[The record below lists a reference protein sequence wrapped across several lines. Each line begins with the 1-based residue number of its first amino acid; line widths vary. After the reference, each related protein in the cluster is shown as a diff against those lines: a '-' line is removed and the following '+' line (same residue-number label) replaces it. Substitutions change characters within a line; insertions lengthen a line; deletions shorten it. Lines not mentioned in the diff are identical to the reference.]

1 MAADSGPVAL
11 PPLRG
16 RQLPGWMWRQLT
28 SMRTALIL
36 LLLLALASIPGSVFP
51 QRGNNPLR
59 VDQWFAE
66 NPRFSPFFD
75 RLGFFDVYSSPWFAA
90 VYLLLF
96 VSLVGCVLPRTL
108 QYWATLRAPV
118 PPAPRRL
125 DRLPTHRELIA
136 DAVPAEVIAA
146 ATSRLRS
153 GRWRTRLPDPESTDA
168 WVAAEKGYLREV
180 GNLVFHLSLIVLLI
194 GVAVGGLFGWKGN
207 VIVKEGDGFSN
218 TLTQYDAWGG
228 GRFVDPGALAPF
240 SFTLN
245 TFTAEFQRGDAER
258 GSPTRF
264 EADVTYRSSPSTTA
278 TSMLIEVNEPLEAS
292 GAKVFLVGHGYA
304 PRFVVT
310 DSTGKTVFDDT
321 VVFLPQDGAMTS
333 TGVVKI
339 PDATPSM
346 GLNAIFAPTASV
358 DAVRG
363 PFSTF
368 PSPDYPAVFLAA
380 FTGDLGLDSGRPQS
394 VYTLKTDNLTQVG
407 LTSLVPG
414 QTWTLDD
421 GLGTVT
427 FTGFERWASFQIA
440 SDPGKEVVLVSAVA
454 AMLGLLVSLFVKRRR
469 VWVRAI
475 PLPNGRT
482 RVQVGG
488 LAKSDGYEV
497 VGEVENLARHL
508 AALPPGEGA
517 RVI

>member
-1 MAADSGPVAL
+1 
-11 PPLRG
+11 
-16 RQLPGWMWRQLT
+16 MWRQLT

-36 LLLLALASIPGSVFP
+36 LLLLALASIPGSIFP

-75 RLGFFDVYSSPWFAA
+75 WLGFFDVYSSPWFAA

-96 VSLVGCVLPRTL
+96 VSLVGCVLPRSWH
-108 QYWATLRAPV
+108 YWLTLRAPI

-125 DRLPTHRELIA
+125 ERLPACIEVMTDAAPA
-136 DAVPAEVIAA
+136 DVIAK
-146 ATSRLRS
+146 ATEHLKS
-153 GRWRTRLPDPESTDA
+153 GRWRTRLPEPATTDA

-180 GNLVFHLSLIVLLI
+180 GNLVFHLSLIVLLV

-245 TFTAEFQRGDAER
+245 DFTAEFQRGDAER

-264 EADVTYRSSPSTTA
+264 EADVTYQSSPLASAEST
-278 TSMLIEVNEPLEAS
+278 LIEVNEPLEAD

-380 FTGDLGLDSGRPQS
+380 FTGDLGLDSGKPQS
-394 VYTLKTDNLTQVG
+394 IYTLKTDNLTQVG
-407 LTSLVPG
+407 LTSLLPG

-421 GLGTVT
+421 GLGTVA

-440 SDPGKEVVLVSAVA
+440 YDPGKEVVLVSAVA

-469 VWVRAI
+469 LWVRSST
-475 PLPNGRT
+475 LPDGRT
-482 RVQVGG
+482 HVQVAG
-488 LAKSDGYEV
+488 LAKSDGYDV
-497 VGEVENLARHL
+497 TGEVEDLARHL
-508 AALPPGEGA
+508 GRAPAEL
-517 RVI
+517 R

>member
-1 MAADSGPVAL
+1 MVADGVSVAL
-11 PPLRG
+11 PPMHG
-16 RQLPGWMWRQLT
+16 RQLPGWLWRQLT

-66 NPRFSPFFD
+66 NPTFSPFFD
-75 RLGFFDVYSSPWFAA
+75 WLGFFDVYSSPWFAA

-108 QYWATLRAPV
+108 QYWATFRAPI

-125 DRLPTHRELIA
+125 DRLPAYTEFTTDVAPA
-136 DAVPAEVIAA
+136 DVIAA
-146 ATSRLRS
+146 ASSRLKS
-153 GRWRTRLPDPESTDA
+153 GRWRARLHGPAVSDE

-194 GVAVGGLFGWKGN
+194 GVALGGLFGWKGN

-228 GRFVDPGALAPF
+228 GRFVEPGALAPF

-245 TFTAEFQRGDAER
+245 KFTAEFQRGEIER

-264 EADVTYRSSPSTTA
+264 EADVTYQETPFSPAAST
-278 TSMLIEVNEPLEAS
+278 LIEVNEPLMAG

-310 DSTGKTVFDDT
+310 DSTGMTVFDDT
-321 VVFLPQDGAMTS
+321 VVFLPQDGALTS

-346 GLNAIFAPTASV
+346 ALNAIFAPTASV
-358 DAVRG
+358 DSIRG
-363 PFSTF
+363 PISTF

-380 FTGDLGLDSGRPQS
+380 FTGDLGLDGGRPQS
-394 VYTLKTDNLTQVG
+394 IYTLKTDDLEQVG

-421 GLGTVT
+421 DLGTVT
-427 FTGFERWASFQIA
+427 FAGLERWASFQIA
-440 SDPGKEVVLVSAVA
+440 FDPGKEVVLLAAVA
-454 AMLGLLVSLFVKRRR
+454 AMLGLLLSLFVKRRR
-469 VWVRAI
+469 VWVRAGV
-475 PLPNGRT
+475 LPDGRT
-482 RVQVGG
+482 QVQVAG
-488 LAKSDGYEV
+488 LAKSDGSGV
-497 VGEVENLARHL
+497 QAEVEGLADHL
-508 AALPPGEGA
+508 AAAPFRA
-517 RVI
+517 